1 MKTKLTTISR
11 TALCA
16 ALIVSAGL
24 TGCETPGQTALLGA
38 ATGAAIGGASRGRG
52 EDALKGAAIG
62 AGAGY
67 VAGKV
72 VQHQRRRAYAQGY
85 SDREYGDGYYDRRG
99 YRHRY

>member
-1 MKTKLTTISR
+1 MKTKLITISR

-16 ALIVSAGL
+16 SLIVSAGI

-38 ATGAAIGGASRGRG
+38 ATGAAIGGARHGRG

-72 VQHQRRRAYAQGY
+72 VQHQHQRAYAQGY
-85 SDREYGDGYYDRRG
+85 RDAQYRDGYYDRRG
-99 YRHRY
+99 YWHSY